1 MIVVIAYSG
10 YLILL
15 LVGHLAAGVRSQGKE
30 SAPQS
35 KLITELVLGSLVS
48 RFGLAVRKLGWFG
61 LAVRKLGWF
70 GLPLRPRTFSSRGLW
85 FVDTVL

>member
-48 RFGLAVRKLGWFG
+48 RFGLAVW
-61 LAVRKLGWF
+61 KLGWF
-70 GLPLRPRTFSSRGLW
+70 GLPLRLYFLFERVVVCGHCLVTLSITSY
-85 FVDTVL
+85 

>member
-48 RFGLAVRKLGWFG
+48 RFGLAVRLSFLFERVVVCGHC
-61 LAVRKLGWF
+61 LVTLSI
-70 GLPLRPRTFSSRGLW
+70 TSY
-85 FVDTVL
+85 